1 MTIKKTKSS
10 AAKKTVA
17 KKSVKKSA
25 VKKAVAKKPASKAK
39 KTVAKKPATKAK
51 KTVAKK
57 PATKAKKTVAKKP
70 ASKAKKIVA
79 KKPATKAKAKK
90 AVAKKP
96 ATKAKA
102 KKAVAKKPATKAKA
116 KKAVAKKPA
125 TKAKV
130 KKASTKKPSTKAKA
144 KKAATKKP
152 ATKAKA
158 KKAVAKKP
166 ATKAKAKKAVAKKP
180 ATKAKAKKAV
190 AKKPASKAKAKKA
203 VAKKPASKVA
213 VKKSITN
220 QAAKAIPLVKNPSVA
235 REGEA
240 ASNKATPI
248 AFSFDDVE
256 ALVATRKKEIK
267 SIPDEPAVKKLAP
280 VKKKAIVKD
289 KPVKK
294 RVLGAASLA
303 DILGFNPAEKKKVT
317 SLEDESIPKK
327 WKKYYKLL
335 LNLRQHVSDELDLHT
350 SDTLQHASRDE
361 GDRKLEADA
370 GTDAFDRDFALSL
383 VSSEQEA
390 LNEVEEA
397 ILRIKEGTYGVCEV
411 TGKTIS
417 KDRLAAVPFARYS
430 VEGQAEFEKNQHRKI
445 ERIAGG
451 LFADSADAPKITSD
465 DDD

>member
-39 KTVAKKPATKAK
+39 KT
-51 KTVAKK
+51 
-57 PATKAKKTVAKKP
+57 
-70 ASKAKKIVA
+70 
-79 KKPATKAKAKK
+79 
-90 AVAKKP
+90 VAKKP

-144 KKAATKKP
+144 KKAAQ
-152 ATKAKA
+152 
-158 KKAVAKKP
+158 
-166 ATKAKAKKAVAKKP
+166 KP

-190 AKKPASKAKAKKA
+190 AKKPASKAKAKKAVAKKPATKAKAKKA

>member
-25 VKKAVAKKPASKAK
+25 VKKAVAKKPAPKAKKTVAKKPAPKAK

-51 KTVAKK
+51 
-57 PATKAKKTVAKKP
+57 AKKT
-70 ASKAKKIVA
+70 VA

-130 KKASTKKPSTKAKA
+130 KKA
-144 KKAATKKP
+144 ATKKP

-166 ATKAKAKKAVAKKP
+166 ASKAKAKKAATKKP
-180 ATKAKAKKAV
+180 AT
-190 AKKPASKAKAKKA
+190 KAKAKKA

>member
-1 MTIKKTKSS
+1 MTTKKTKAS
-10 AAKKTVA
+10 A
-17 KKSVKKSA
+17 
-25 VKKAVAKKPASKAK
+25 
-39 KTVAKKPATKAK
+39 
-51 KTVAKK
+51 
-57 PATKAKKTVAKKP
+57 
-70 ASKAKKIVA
+70 
-79 KKPATKAKAKK
+79 AKK

-102 KKAVAKKPATKAKA
+102 KKTVAKKPATKAKA
-116 KKAVAKKPA
+116 KKTVAKKPA
-125 TKAKV
+125 A
-130 KKASTKKPSTKAKA
+130 KAKA
-144 KKAATKKP
+144 KRTVAKKS

-158 KKAVAKKP
+158 KKTVTKKPATKSKTKKTVTKKPVTKAKAKKTVAKKP
-166 ATKAKAKKAVAKKP
+166 ATKAKAKKTVAKKS
-180 ATKAKAKKAV
+180 ATKAKAKKADAKKSATKPV
-190 AKKPASKAKAKKA
+190 AKKTPVKKA
-203 VAKKPASKVA
+203 A
-213 VKKSITN
+213 TN
-220 QAAKAIPLVKNPSVA
+220 QATNPIPLAKNPSVA

-267 SIPDEPAVKKLAP
+267 SIPDEPSVKKKLVP
-280 VKKKAIVKD
+280 VKKKAIVED

-335 LNLRQHVSDELDLHT
+335 LDLRQHVSEELDLHT

-361 GDRKLEADA
+361 GDRKLESDA

-417 KDRLAAVPFARYS
+417 KERLAAVPFARYS
-430 VEGQAEFEKNQHRKI
+430 IEGQAEFEKNQRRKI
-445 ERIAGG
+445 ERNAGG

-465 DDD
+465 DDE

>member
-1 MTIKKTKSS
+1 MTTKKTKAS
-10 AAKKTVA
+10 AA
-17 KKSVKKSA
+17 
-25 VKKAVAKKPASKAK
+25 KKAVAKKPATKAKANKTVAKKPATKAKANKTVAKKPATKAKAK

-51 KTVAKK
+51 AKKTVAKK
-57 PATKAKKTVAKKP
+57 PATKAKAKKTVTKKPVTKAKTKKTVTKKSATKDRAKAKKAVAKKPVTKAKTKKTVTKKPATKAKAKNTVAKKP
-70 ASKAKKIVA
+70 ATKAKAKNTVA

-96 ATKAKA
+96 ATKPVA
-102 KKAVAKKPATKAKA
+102 KKAPV
-116 KKAVAKKPA
+116 
-125 TKAKV
+125 
-130 KKASTKKPSTKAKA
+130 
-144 KKAATKKP
+144 KKAAT
-152 ATKAKA
+152 
-158 KKAVAKKP
+158 
-166 ATKAKAKKAVAKKP
+166 
-180 ATKAKAKKAV
+180 
-190 AKKPASKAKAKKA
+190 
-203 VAKKPASKVA
+203 
-213 VKKSITN
+213 N
-220 QAAKAIPLVKNPSVA
+220 QATNPIPLAKNPSVA
-235 REGEA
+235 REREA

-267 SIPDEPAVKKLAP
+267 SIPDEASVKKKLVP
-280 VKKKAIVKD
+280 VKKKAVVED

-361 GDRKLEADA
+361 GDRKLESDA

-397 ILRIKEGTYGVCEV
+397 ILRIKQGTYGVCEV

-430 VEGQAEFEKNQHRKI
+430 IEGQAEFEKNQRRKI

>member
-57 PATKAKKTVAKKP
+57 PATKAKAKK
-70 ASKAKKIVA
+70 
-79 KKPATKAKAKK
+79 T
-90 AVAKKP
+90 VAKKP

-144 KKAATKKP
+144 KKA
-152 ATKAKA
+152 
-158 KKAVAKKP
+158 VAKKP
-166 ATKAKAKKAVAKKP
+166 AT
-180 ATKAKAKKAV
+180 
-190 AKKPASKAKAKKA
+190 KAKAKKA

>member
-51 KTVAKK
+51 
-57 PATKAKKTVAKKP
+57 
-70 ASKAKKIVA
+70 
-79 KKPATKAKAKK
+79 
-90 AVAKKP
+90 
-96 ATKAKA
+96 
-102 KKAVAKKPATKAKA
+102 A

-144 KKAATKKP
+144 KKAVAKKPATKKP

-166 ATKAKAKKAVAKKP
+166 AIKAKAKKAVAKKPTSKAKAKKAVAKKP
-180 ATKAKAKKAV
+180 AT
-190 AKKPASKAKAKKA
+190 KAKAKKA

>member
-1 MTIKKTKSS
+1 MTTKKTKAS

-17 KKSVKKSA
+17 KKPA
-25 VKKAVAKKPASKAK
+25 TKAKAK

-51 KTVAKK
+51 AKKTVTKKPVTKAKTKKTVTKKSATKDRAKAKKAVAKKPVTKAKTKKTVTKKPATKAKAKNTVAKK
-57 PATKAKKTVAKKP
+57 PATKAKAKNT
-70 ASKAKKIVA
+70 VA

-96 ATKAKA
+96 ATKPVA
-102 KKAVAKKPATKAKA
+102 KKAPV
-116 KKAVAKKPA
+116 
-125 TKAKV
+125 
-130 KKASTKKPSTKAKA
+130 
-144 KKAATKKP
+144 KKAAT
-152 ATKAKA
+152 
-158 KKAVAKKP
+158 
-166 ATKAKAKKAVAKKP
+166 
-180 ATKAKAKKAV
+180 
-190 AKKPASKAKAKKA
+190 
-203 VAKKPASKVA
+203 
-213 VKKSITN
+213 N
-220 QAAKAIPLVKNPSVA
+220 QATNPIPLAKNPSVA

-267 SIPDEPAVKKLAP
+267 SIPDEASVKKKLVP
-280 VKKKAIVKD
+280 VKKKAVVED

-397 ILRIKEGTYGVCEV
+397 ILRIKQGTYGVCEV

-430 VEGQAEFEKNQHRKI
+430 IEGQAEFEKNQRRKI

>member
-1 MTIKKTKSS
+1 MTTKKTKAS
-10 AAKKTVA
+10 A
-17 KKSVKKSA
+17 
-25 VKKAVAKKPASKAK
+25 
-39 KTVAKKPATKAK
+39 
-51 KTVAKK
+51 
-57 PATKAKKTVAKKP
+57 
-70 ASKAKKIVA
+70 
-79 KKPATKAKAKK
+79 AKK

-102 KKAVAKKPATKAKA
+102 KKTVAKKPATKAKA
-116 KKAVAKKPA
+116 KKTVAKKPA
-125 TKAKV
+125 A
-130 KKASTKKPSTKAKA
+130 KAKA
-144 KKAATKKP
+144 KRTVAKKS

-158 KKAVAKKP
+158 KKTVTKKPATKSKTKKTVTKKPVTKAKAKKTVTKKPVTKAKAKKTVAKKP
-166 ATKAKAKKAVAKKP
+166 ATKAKAKKTVAKKS
-180 ATKAKAKKAV
+180 ATKAKAKKADAKKSATKPV
-190 AKKPASKAKAKKA
+190 AKKTPVKKA
-203 VAKKPASKVA
+203 A
-213 VKKSITN
+213 TN
-220 QAAKAIPLVKNPSVA
+220 QATNPIPLAKNPSVA

-267 SIPDEPAVKKLAP
+267 SIPDEPSVKKKLVP
-280 VKKKAIVKD
+280 VKKKAVVED

-361 GDRKLEADA
+361 GDRKLESDA

-397 ILRIKEGTYGVCEV
+397 ILRIKQGTYGVCEV

-430 VEGQAEFEKNQHRKI
+430 IEGQAEFEKNQRRKI

>member
-1 MTIKKTKSS
+1 MTTKKTKTS
-10 AAKKTVA
+10 AA
-17 KKSVKKSA
+17 
-25 VKKAVAKKPASKAK
+25 KKAVAKKPATKAKTK

-57 PATKAKKTVAKKP
+57 PATKAKTKAKKTVAKKP
-70 ASKAKKIVA
+70 ATKAKTKAKKTVAKKTVA

-90 AVAKKP
+90 TVAKKP
-96 ATKAKA
+96 AKQVQA
-102 KKAVAKKPATKAKA
+102 KKAVAKKTPNR
-116 KKAVAKKPA
+116 
-125 TKAKV
+125 
-130 KKASTKKPSTKAKA
+130 
-144 KKAATKKP
+144 AANP
-152 ATKAKA
+152 
-158 KKAVAKKP
+158 
-166 ATKAKAKKAVAKKP
+166 
-180 ATKAKAKKAV
+180 
-190 AKKPASKAKAKKA
+190 
-203 VAKKPASKVA
+203 
-213 VKKSITN
+213 
-220 QAAKAIPLVKNPSVA
+220 IPLAKNPSVT

-240 ASNKATPI
+240 ANNKATPI

-267 SIPDEPAVKKLAP
+267 STPEEPSVKKKLVP

-335 LNLRQHVSDELDLHT
+335 LDLRQHVSDELDLHT
-350 SDTLQHASRDE
+350 SDTLQHAPRDE
-361 GDRKLEADA
+361 GDRKLESDA

-383 VSSEQEA
+383 VSNEQEA

-397 ILRIKEGTYGVCEV
+397 ILRIKQGTYGVCEV

-417 KDRLAAVPFARYS
+417 KERLAAVPFARYS
-430 VEGQAEFEKNQHRKI
+430 IEGQAEFEKNQRRKI

>member
-17 KKSVKKSA
+17 KKSVKKPA

-51 KTVAKK
+51 
-57 PATKAKKTVAKKP
+57 AKKTVAKKP
-70 ASKAKKIVA
+70 ASKAKK
-79 KKPATKAKAKK
+79 T
-90 AVAKKP
+90 VAKKP

-144 KKAATKKP
+144 KKA
-152 ATKAKA
+152 
-158 KKAVAKKP
+158 VAKKP

-180 ATKAKAKKAV
+180 AT
-190 AKKPASKAKAKKA
+190 KAKAKKA

>member
-1 MTIKKTKSS
+1 MTTKKTKAS
-10 AAKKTVA
+10 AA
-17 KKSVKKSA
+17 
-25 VKKAVAKKPASKAK
+25 KKAVAKKPATKAKANKTVAKKPATKAKANKTVAKKPATKAKAK

-51 KTVAKK
+51 AKKTVAKK
-57 PATKAKKTVAKKP
+57 PATKAKAKKTVAKKP
-70 ASKAKKIVA
+70 ATKAKAKKTVTKKPVTKAKTKKTVTKKSATKDRAKAKKAVAKKPVTKAKNTVAKKPATKAKAKNTVA

-96 ATKAKA
+96 ATKPVA
-102 KKAVAKKPATKAKA
+102 KKAPV
-116 KKAVAKKPA
+116 
-125 TKAKV
+125 
-130 KKASTKKPSTKAKA
+130 
-144 KKAATKKP
+144 KKAAT
-152 ATKAKA
+152 
-158 KKAVAKKP
+158 
-166 ATKAKAKKAVAKKP
+166 
-180 ATKAKAKKAV
+180 
-190 AKKPASKAKAKKA
+190 
-203 VAKKPASKVA
+203 
-213 VKKSITN
+213 N
-220 QAAKAIPLVKNPSVA
+220 QATNPIPLAKNPSVA

-267 SIPDEPAVKKLAP
+267 SIPDEASVKKKLVP
-280 VKKKAIVKD
+280 VKKKAVVED

-361 GDRKLEADA
+361 GDRKLESDA

-397 ILRIKEGTYGVCEV
+397 ILRIKQGTYGVCEV

-430 VEGQAEFEKNQHRKI
+430 IEGQAEFEKNQRRKI

>member
-1 MTIKKTKSS
+1 MTTKKTKAS
-10 AAKKTVA
+10 AA
-17 KKSVKKSA
+17 
-25 VKKAVAKKPASKAK
+25 KKAVAKKPATKAKANKTVAKKPATKAKANKTVAKKPATKAKAK
-39 KTVAKKPATKAK
+39 KTVAKKPATKAKAKKTVAKKPATKAKAKKTVTKKPVTKAKTKKTVTKKSATKDRAKAKKAVAKKPVTKAK

-57 PATKAKKTVAKKP
+57 PATKAKNTVAKKP
-70 ASKAKKIVA
+70 ATKAKAKNTVA

-90 AVAKKP
+90 TVAKKP
-96 ATKAKA
+96 ATKPVA
-102 KKAVAKKPATKAKA
+102 KKAPV
-116 KKAVAKKPA
+116 
-125 TKAKV
+125 
-130 KKASTKKPSTKAKA
+130 
-144 KKAATKKP
+144 KKAAT
-152 ATKAKA
+152 
-158 KKAVAKKP
+158 
-166 ATKAKAKKAVAKKP
+166 
-180 ATKAKAKKAV
+180 
-190 AKKPASKAKAKKA
+190 
-203 VAKKPASKVA
+203 
-213 VKKSITN
+213 N
-220 QAAKAIPLVKNPSVA
+220 QATNPIPLAKNPSVA
-235 REGEA
+235 REREA

-267 SIPDEPAVKKLAP
+267 SIPDEASVKKKLVP
-280 VKKKAIVKD
+280 VKKKAVVED

-361 GDRKLEADA
+361 GDRKLESDA

-397 ILRIKEGTYGVCEV
+397 ILRIKQGTYGVCEV

-430 VEGQAEFEKNQHRKI
+430 IEGQAEFEKNQRRKI

>member
-1 MTIKKTKSS
+1 MTTKKTKAS
-10 AAKKTVA
+10 AA
-17 KKSVKKSA
+17 
-25 VKKAVAKKPASKAK
+25 KKAVAKKPATKAKAK
-39 KTVAKKPATKAK
+39 KTVAKKPATKAKAKKTVAKKPAAKAKAKKTVAKKPATKAKAKKTVAKKPATKAKAKKTVAKKPVTKAKTKKTVTKKSATKDRAKAKKAVAKEPVTKAK

-57 PATKAKKTVAKKP
+57 PATKAKAKAKNTVAKKP
-70 ASKAKKIVA
+70 ATKAKAKNTVA

-96 ATKAKA
+96 ATKPVA
-102 KKAVAKKPATKAKA
+102 KKAPV
-116 KKAVAKKPA
+116 
-125 TKAKV
+125 
-130 KKASTKKPSTKAKA
+130 
-144 KKAATKKP
+144 KKAAT
-152 ATKAKA
+152 
-158 KKAVAKKP
+158 
-166 ATKAKAKKAVAKKP
+166 
-180 ATKAKAKKAV
+180 
-190 AKKPASKAKAKKA
+190 
-203 VAKKPASKVA
+203 
-213 VKKSITN
+213 N
-220 QAAKAIPLVKNPSVA
+220 QATNPIPLAKNPSVA

-267 SIPDEPAVKKLAP
+267 SIPDEASVKKKLVP
-280 VKKKAIVKD
+280 VKKKAIVED

-361 GDRKLEADA
+361 GDRKLESDA

-397 ILRIKEGTYGVCEV
+397 ILRIKQGTYGVCEV

-430 VEGQAEFEKNQHRKI
+430 IEGQAEFEKNQRRKI